1 MGWCKQLG
9 TGYLSKEVRETK
21 RGTNYKARW
30 MWKIR
35 KDCWCSIDTPHKWI
49 CKNQVPKH
57 VFPFVNLKQSVL
69 NFRCQLNIWPRSL
82 SVLSSLWYF
91 LNKSNL
97 QTRGKFYSQSI
108 FSRFCLM
115 MLNDFHVSSFSTF
128 LLTEIR
134 RSHHLVFSSSKQ
146 RICLESMG
154 WPPGV
159 AHVKGKVTKLSF
171 GLQGSHSRQT

>member
-1 MGWCKQLG
+1 MQHWHSSQVDLQEPSNQTMCFL
-9 TGYLSKEVRETK
+9 LS
-21 RGTNYKARW
+21 
-30 MWKIR
+30 
-35 KDCWCSIDTPHKWI
+35 
-49 CKNQVPKH
+49 
-57 VFPFVNLKQSVL
+57 LKQSVL

-108 FSRFCLM
+108 FSSFCLM

-134 RSHHLVFSSSKQ
+134 RSHHLVDLQVLHMWRAKWSNWVLGCKEVTNSSFKHRWTGSQVSTGKYHNHQRVGSKVWKFMNSWLNQ
-146 RICLESMG
+146 TIFC
-154 WPPGV
+154 
-159 AHVKGKVTKLSF
+159 F
-171 GLQGSHSRQT
+171 GI